1 MRLQF
6 LRLLLVFFIL
16 SSPTWAAGDRHVILI
31 SIDGFAAYHLE
42 NEDLVLPNIR
52 ELIQTGVRA
61 ESSETVFPSV
71 THPSHTT
78 MITGVSPRIHGVINN
93 TVRNRITGERFH
105 IASKPR
111 RESIK
116 VETLFDAAK
125 KKGLA
130 TAAFFW
136 PETKQDTAVD
146 YNFPEA
152 FTPDGKPDVQA
163 MDAEFLRELEGAGIP
178 IRQYL
183 KWYEDPFLKGG
194 ADGILAE
201 AAGYVIRE
209 YQPNLLAIHFLVTD
223 LVQHRYGPDHYLAH
237 AALTTADH
245 AVGILC
251 QAARDAG
258 IAEQTTFIIAADHGF
273 HTVRQELNL
282 HSFFAPLAGR
292 VALHAGG
299 WTLYVELLDT
309 FDADHDGAVLEKIL
323 NEVVRI
329 EGVSRVIRPEELHS
343 LGLPTYEEDP
353 HVPGHYLVLGDI
365 DTHLTADPAE
375 SFQGRTAKT
384 RPYHGHGY
392 LPSHP
397 RMYPLL
403 VISGAGVHGGH
414 RIGHVSN
421 YDIAPTISHLLGLEM
436 ERFEGRVLKEALR

>member
-1 MRLQF
+1 MKTQF
-6 LRLLLVFFIL
+6 LWLLVLFL
-16 SSPTWAAGDRHVILI
+16 VSSPAQAAAERHVFLI

-42 NEDLVLPNIR
+42 NEDLVLPNLR

-78 MITGVSPRIHGVINN
+78 MITGVSPRVHGVINN
-93 TVRNRITGERFH
+93 SMRNRVTGERFH
-105 IASKPR
+105 IASRPR
-111 RESIK
+111 RESIR

-125 KKGLA
+125 RKGLT

-136 PETKQDTAVD
+136 PETKQDTSVD

-152 FTPDGKPDVQA
+152 FTPDGMPDVRA
-163 MDAEFLRELEGAGIP
+163 MDARFLRELELAGVP

-201 AAGYVIRE
+201 AAGYVVRK
-209 YQPNLLAIHFLVTD
+209 YRPNLLAIHFLVTD

-237 AALTTADH
+237 AALTTADRG
-245 AVGILC
+245 VGILR
-251 QAARDAG
+251 QAAADAG
-258 IAEQTTFIIAADHGF
+258 IGEQTTFVIAADHGF
-273 HTVRQELNL
+273 HTVRHELNL
-282 HSFFAPLAGR
+282 HSFFEPLTGR

-299 WTLYVELLDT
+299 WALYVELLEA
-309 FDADHDGAVLEKIL
+309 FDLKENGPVLEKIL
-323 NEVVRI
+323 NELRRI
-329 EGVSRVIRPEELHS
+329 EGVSRVIRPEQFHG
-343 LGLPTYEEDP
+343 LGLPVYEEDP

-365 DTHLTADPAE
+365 DTHLTAVPAE
-375 SFQGRTAKT
+375 NFQGRTAKA

-403 VISGAGVHGGH
+403 VISGAGVRRGN

-421 YDIAPTISHLLGLEM
+421 YDIAPTISHLLGLDM
-436 ERFEGRVLKEALR
+436 KRFEGRVLTEVLK